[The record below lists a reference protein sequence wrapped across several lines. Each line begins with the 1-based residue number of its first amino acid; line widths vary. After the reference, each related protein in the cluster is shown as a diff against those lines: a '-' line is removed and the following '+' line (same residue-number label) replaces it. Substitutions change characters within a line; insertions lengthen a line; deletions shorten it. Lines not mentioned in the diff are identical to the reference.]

1 MQRAQKKLP
10 LTFFCVLF
18 KWFQAGLCKYSQTL
32 EIWRKLNTRHTM
44 IVFLNYI
51 LFSQESARRIAKI
64 SEEAKMDIDVD
75 EYIDSFKPQMMDV
88 VYSWATGCTF
98 ADICKMTDVFEG
110 KATMY

>member
-1 MQRAQKKLP
+1 
-10 LTFFCVLF
+10 
-18 KWFQAGLCKYSQTL
+18 
-32 EIWRKLNTRHTM
+32 
-44 IVFLNYI
+44 
-51 LFSQESARRIAKI
+51 
-64 SEEAKMDIDVD
+64 MDIDVD